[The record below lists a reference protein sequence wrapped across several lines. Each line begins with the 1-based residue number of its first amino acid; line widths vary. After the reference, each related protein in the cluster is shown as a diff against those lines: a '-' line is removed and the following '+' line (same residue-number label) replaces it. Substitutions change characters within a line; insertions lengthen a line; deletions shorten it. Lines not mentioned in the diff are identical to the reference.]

1 MPVVDVLCPWPGR
14 VAQLHVEAGADVS
27 VGQELVTIESMKIM
41 TPVSSEHDGRVT
53 AVHVEVN
60 GFVQEHAPLLSIETA

>member
-1 MPVVDVLCPWPGR
+1 M
-14 VAQLHVEAGADVS
+14 S

-53 AVHVEVN
+53 ATHVEVN
-60 GFVQEHAPLLSIETA
+60 GFVQEHARLLSIETA